1 VLALKAYWKSAWQ
14 LELATLAWAC
24 SLSCAAPPSGPGPQ
38 AAAIAASRVHHQ
50 ASPRRPELTLVERD
64 GDPRR
69 GLAVA
74 VHLPGPARIAA
85 GLSLL
90 VESRIHNARFETAR
104 SHMSPVGFVVYAL
117 VDTPEQA
124 ARFISV
130 ANRALTEPVSMLEA
144 TRVSEQLRAAPPRA
158 AATPSESALAR
169 CSGEL
174 VLERPLD
181 AGSPLA
187 AELVA
192 WQKTLG
198 SRDVA
203 FAVVG
208 SREYLDAASTALT
221 ELPLWA
227 RATRARGGDIGA
239 DQMGRGP
246 GVAGRQALSVALWGV
261 PAASAIAAAE
271 RFGEADSMLSLRLGA
286 GVPLWRVARVA
297 SNLTSGAACLRVDLE
312 ARGEPPAFS
321 ALASSARE
329 ALAEIEHTL
338 SRVKPGPWVV
348 AKQVLATDEPDRAA
362 AVAAWQAVQSEAPA
376 PIGYRRLIHYAG
388 ELTEPVREEQLAG
401 IVIPREEAAGERI
414 EVRRGVEPG
423 QGKYWLLLASPC
435 GTSDEDAST
444 AGSLALALHSSAV
457 AHGNRSG
464 VHIEPWLNVDSMGL
478 VAHAPALTPHESPT
492 AQAERVAETLA
503 RALLSA
509 GPSADHWVQSR
520 EALLDS
526 LGQGPTPAL
535 SLALRQTSADHPSW
549 LDARGT
555 WAILSSLSA
564 RSVELRRQNFLRGRL
579 RLASLA
585 NHDELQSE
593 AGERRLLS
601 LLRGAEAGLG
611 DCPVRRSPPAVA
623 GQYRVETGA
632 GPDPDAIISVQVPS
646 TSYGLSEEVLW
657 TETLMNRTDGWLQ
670 RALVR
675 PGLVSA
681 ARARALG
688 GATVAALVVEV
699 HVADGKR
706 EDAVAQVRGLFERLR
721 AGAAT
726 EGDVRVARQY
736 SDQSEVARL
745 IDPRGRLVDLWRG
758 RSRAPATLA
767 SLRAFHRAAF
777 EAGREVV
784 VLRESGD

>member
-1 VLALKAYWKSAWQ
+1 M
-14 LELATLAWAC
+14 
-24 SLSCAAPPSGPGPQ
+24 
-38 AAAIAASRVHHQ
+38 
-50 ASPRRPELTLVERD
+50 
-64 GDPRR
+64 
-69 GLAVA
+69 A
-74 VHLPGPARIAA
+74 VHLPGPARVAA
-85 GLSLL
+85 ALALL
-90 VESRIHNARFETAR
+90 VESRIQNAHFETAQA
-104 SHMSPVGFVVYAL
+104 HTSPVGFVVYAL
-117 VDTPEQA
+117 VDSPEQA
-124 ARFISV
+124 AQYISV
-130 ANRALTEPVSMLEA
+130 ANRALTEPVSALEA
-144 TRVSEQLRAAPPRA
+144 NRVSERLRAAPPRA
-158 AATPSESALAR
+158 AATVSEALIAR

-181 AGSPLA
+181 ASSPLGP
-187 AELVA
+187 ELAA

-198 SRDVA
+198 SQDVA

-208 SREYLDAASTALT
+208 SRDYLDAASGALE
-221 ELPLWA
+221 ELPPWT
-227 RATRARGGDIGA
+227 RSTRAPGGDVGV
-239 DQMGRGP
+239 DQVGWAP
-246 GVAGRQALSVALWGV
+246 GVAGRQGLSVAMWGV
-261 PAASAIAAAE
+261 PAATAIATAE
-271 RFGEADSMLSLRLGA
+271 RFGEADSVLSLRLGA
-286 GVPLWRVARVA
+286 GFPIWRVARVA

-312 ARGEPPAFS
+312 ARGEPPTFS
-321 ALASSARE
+321 ALATSARE

-362 AVAAWQAVQSEAPA
+362 AIAAWQAVQTGATGATGS
-376 PIGYRRLIHYAG
+376 RRLIHYTG
-388 ELTEPVREEQLAG
+388 ELAEPVRDEQLAR
-401 IVIPREEAAGERI
+401 ILAPREEGANERI

-444 AGSLALALHSSAV
+444 AGSLALALHSGAV
-457 AHGNRSG
+457 AHGSRSG
-464 VHIEPWLNVDSMGL
+464 VTIEPWLHVDAMGL
-478 VAHAPALTPHESPT
+478 VAQAPALTPHESPT
-492 AQAERVAETLA
+492 AQAERVAEALA
-503 RALLSA
+503 RALLSP
-509 GPSADHWVQSR
+509 GPAADYWVQSR
-520 EALLDS
+520 ESLLDS

-555 WAILSSLSA
+555 WSILSGLSA
-564 RSVELRRQNFLRGRL
+564 RSVELRRQSFVRGRL

-585 NHDELQSE
+585 NHDEMQSE
-593 AGERRLLS
+593 AGERRLLD

-611 DCPVRRSPPAVA
+611 DCPARRAPPAVA

-632 GPDPDAIISVQVPS
+632 APEPDAIISVQVPS
-646 TSYGLSEEVLW
+646 GARGLPEEVLW
-657 TETLMNRTDGWLQ
+657 TEMLMNRTDGWLH
-670 RALVR
+670 RALLR

-688 GATVAALVVEV
+688 GAAVAALVIEIY
-699 HVADGKR
+699 VADGKR

-726 EGDVRVARQY
+726 DAEVRVARQY
-736 SDQSEVARL
+736 SDRSESDRL

-758 RSRAPATLA
+758 GSRAPATLA

-784 VLRESGD
+784 VLRESGE